1 MARYRAG
8 LGMRH
13 VALVAAAGLLT
24 AACGGTIPPD
34 GTNAMLTTPSVVIPA
49 AEGIARGGVS
59 RTLAQDV
66 VRFSLVNGRFK
77 FTTGRGDLA
86 GTYGGF
92 VTVPTRDRSTVAMTL
107 QVTEGTRAL
116 AGATGTLVGD
126 GGGAFVTGGRFV
138 LTLTGEHP
146 NVGRT
151 PGLRSFMRRP
161 WAKRRCRSRVAPT
174 ITGSRR
180 LRGEGT
186 IKSIGR
192 SLMELDSEIFE
203 TECLN

>member
-13 VALVAAAGLLT
+13 VALVTAAGLLT

-49 AEGIARGGVS
+49 AEGIAKGGVS
-59 RTLAQDV
+59 GTLAQDV
-66 VRFSLVNGRFK
+66 VMFSLVNGRFK
-77 FTTGRGDLA
+77 FTTGTGDLA

-92 VTVPTRDRSTVAMTL
+92 VTVLTRDRSTVAMTL

-126 GGGAFVTGGRFV
+126 GGGAFVTGGQFV
-138 LTLTGEHP
+138 LSLTGDIRTSAEPQNSKFHATV
-146 NVGRT
+146 VGT
-151 PGLRSFMRRP
+151 ATLP
-161 WAKRRCRSRVAPT
+161 
-174 ITGSRR
+174 ITCSASNHLISQ

-186 IKSIGR
+186 VKSIGR
-192 SLMELDSEIFE
+192 SVMELDSEILE
-203 TECLN
+203 TKCL

>member
-8 LGMRH
+8 LEMRH
-13 VALVAAAGLLT
+13 VALVAAAGLFT

-66 VRFSLVNGRFK
+66 VTFSLVNGRFK
-77 FTTGRGDLA
+77 FTTRRGDLA

-107 QVTEGTRAL
+107 QVTEGTSSACRRHGHSGRRRRRRIRDGWAVRPV
-116 AGATGTLVGD
+116 ADGRHPDVGRTAELEVSCD
-126 GGGAFVTGGRFV
+126 GGGNGDAADHVQRQQSPHLAGY
-138 LTLTGEHP
+138 E
-146 NVGRT
+146 
-151 PGLRSFMRRP
+151 
-161 WAKRRCRSRVAPT
+161 AKAP
-174 ITGSRR
+174 
-180 LRGEGT
+180 

-192 SLMELDSEIFE
+192 SVMELDSEIFE
-203 TECLN
+203 TNCF

>member
-1 MARYRAG
+1 
-8 LGMRH
+8 
-13 VALVAAAGLLT
+13 
-24 AACGGTIPPD
+24 
-34 GTNAMLTTPSVVIPA
+34 MLTTPSVVIPA

-66 VRFSLVNGRFK
+66 VTFSLVNGRFK

-107 QVTEGTRAL
+107 QVTEGSAAL

-138 LTLTGEHP
+138 LTLAGELRTSAEP
-146 NVGRT
+146 QGFEVSCDGR
-151 PGLRSFMRRP
+151 
-161 WAKRRCRSRVAPT
+161 
-174 ITGSRR
+174 
-180 LRGEGT
+180 
-186 IKSIGR
+186 GR
-192 SLMELDSEIFE
+192 SDVADHV
-203 TECLN
+203 

>member
-13 VALVAAAGLLT
+13 VALVTAAGLLT

-49 AEGIARGGVS
+49 VEGIARGGVS

-66 VRFSLVNGRFK
+66 VTFSLVNGRFK
-77 FTTGRGDLA
+77 FTTARGDLA

-126 GGGAFVTGGRFV
+126 GGGAFVTGGQFV
-138 LTLTGEHP
+138 LSLTGDIRTSAEPQNSKFHATV
-146 NVGRT
+146 VGT
-151 PGLRSFMRRP
+151 ATLP
-161 WAKRRCRSRVAPT
+161 
-174 ITGSRR
+174 ITCSASNHLISQ

-186 IKSIGR
+186 VKSIGR
-192 SLMELDSEIFE
+192 SVMELDSEILE
-203 TECLN
+203 TNCF

>member
-13 VALVAAAGLLT
+13 VALMAAGGLFT

-34 GTNAMLTTPSVVIPA
+34 GTNAMLTTPSVVTPA
-49 AEGIARGGVS
+49 ERIAVGDVS
-59 RTLAQDV
+59 RTLAKDV
-66 VRFSLVNGRFK
+66 VTFSLVNGRFK
-77 FTTGRGDLA
+77 FTTGRGNLT

-107 QVTEGTRAL
+107 QVTEGSNEL

-126 GGGAFVTGGRFV
+126 GGGAFVTGGQFV
-138 LTLTGEHP
+138 LSLTGDIRTSAEP
-146 NVGRT
+146 QNSKFLATVVGT
-151 PGLRSFMRRP
+151 ATLPLTCSASNHLM
-161 WAKRRCRSRVAPT
+161 SQ
-174 ITGSRR
+174 

-186 IKSIGR
+186 IKSLGR
-192 SLMELDSEIFE
+192 SVMELDSEIFE
-203 TECLN
+203 TNCF